1 MPKKKRPREHII
13 ADLSVNH
20 VERYVFLCGY
30 SVERIEYDYGF
41 DLIIFT
47 YDSQGEIENGQI
59 YIQLKSTE
67 SLKMLKD
74 QATIPFSLQGAD
86 LELWLQEP
94 MPCILILY
102 EAQTER
108 AYWLYLQAYFEA
120 WEGFNIA
127 GMGKT
132 ITVHFSK
139 SNIVNEE
146 AIKTFARYRDHV
158 LRQIQG
164 VIRHHA

>member
-1 MPKKKRPREHII
+1 
-13 ADLSVNH
+13 
-20 VERYVFLCGY
+20 
-30 SVERIEYDYGF
+30 
-41 DLIIFT
+41 
-47 YDSQGEIENGQI
+47 
-59 YIQLKSTE
+59 
-67 SLKMLKD
+67 MLKD

-146 AIKTFARYRDHV
+146 AIKTFARYRDNV